1 MANFDGSY
9 LISPLK
15 SVHADFLFLG
25 IEDYYMKKLRRLILI
40 LLALFIVALTLLYL
54 FISPIAKYTI
64 EKNCV
69 TWTGR
74 KITLDKIKINALN
87 GSVYLK
93 NIKIY
98 EANGDT
104 VFFDCHDI
112 YLKVNLKK
120 MLSGVYEVDK
130 IKIDTP
136 EIRITQNGNN
146 FNFDD
151 LVKRFSSA
159 PNQEVHPKNASETQ
173 YYLSNVIINNANI
186 TYTNIPIHNVFRI
199 HQLNFNLPELAWDK
213 PESKLHLDFN
223 YGIGGFFN
231 IDLDINR
238 KSFAYN
244 LSLLIEK
251 YDLSQYYAPLNS
263 LVDISSLK
271 GQLTTKLRMHGKF
284 NSPTDFSIHGVL
296 DLNDVEINDRD
307 KRKFFAIHQLSLD
320 VDSVDIKHNHYDVN
334 HLILDKPYVAFDVYP
349 KGNNFS
355 SIIKIHEKATPV
367 KDTSKGK
374 SKLDYSNIFTLLS
387 SSVKAMG
394 IDFLSTNYHA
404 DSIAIFNG
412 EFAFNDYTPK
422 HNFHYNVTKFNL
434 VTSEINDLNSGV
446 IFHSTAQL
454 GDSGKFIMR
463 ANLSYNHKKKLFNY
477 KVDTLK
483 FTDLSPIAKYV
494 LEKNSV
500 KWTGREIT
508 TGAIKVNVV
517 KGSIYIKDIK
527 MYEPDSSTMFFSCHD
542 VYMRIDLMNM
552 LDNVYHLEKL
562 KIENPYI
569 SIVQNGNNFNFDD
582 LVKRFSSP
590 PNQQT
595 DTTSISIHYVL
606 DSIMINHAAIS
617 YNNQPIHNVTTISNL
632 NLMVPHVSWD
642 DPVSQLHLD
651 FVYGSGGL
659 FNIDM
664 DANRNTLKY
673 NTSIAVSNYDLSQY
687 YAPLNSFINISSLKG
702 VLNTKIRLHG
712 KFNHPEHVSG
722 TGYIHINDLEID
734 DSAKQKV
741 FALGELALNI
751 DTINVKHTMFYL
763 NNVILDKPFVRFDYY
778 TKGNNISQMIRYG
791 QSAAP
796 VKDTTSGEI
805 KPDYSNIFT
814 LLASSAKLM
823 SLDLVNSNYH
833 TDSITIRNGQFL
845 YNDYT
850 LNTPFHYNITDLD
863 MATDKLSAVK
873 KSIQFN
879 ASATLNDTGKL
890 VMSADIGIDL
900 KNMLINYSVSNLRM
914 SDLNPYMEY
923 YIGVPFIDGYMNY
936 QSTDSVINRNLK
948 SSNHIH
954 ISGIVVG
961 KKTTE
966 NSVYHV
972 PVRTA
977 VSLLKDEK
985 GNIELTIPANGNL
998 DDPNY
1003 KIGPLVGRIMS
1014 DLIVKTA
1021 ESPFK
1026 FLGRIFDKDKNPED
1040 LKQFYFDYM
1049 QDKLAENQISKLED
1063 IYKVLDKKKE
1073 LNVEIIQDI
1082 DSLVEKDEL
1091 ALFLAKKQ
1099 YYDETNHLV
1108 NDSLLTRRNKRKE
1121 FNAANKVATQDTLF
1135 DRYLNKKL
1143 HLTGNELMTVEDKC
1157 IQLVGDSM
1165 LSKVVHNLVESRNRE
1180 ISEYLLKKKGLTPE
1194 RFKIL
1199 TKKDSLEVEDADQPK
1214 YKINYTAEEK

>member
-1 MANFDGSY
+1 
-9 LISPLK
+9 
-15 SVHADFLFLG
+15 
-25 IEDYYMKKLRRLILI
+25 MKKLRRFILI
-40 LLALFIVALTLLYL
+40 LLALFLVVFTLLYI
-54 FISPIAKYTI
+54 FISPIAKYAI

-69 TWTGR
+69 AWTGR
-74 KITLDKIKINALN
+74 KITLDKIKINTLN
-87 GSVYLK
+87 GSVYIK

-98 EANGDT
+98 EANGDS
-104 VFFDCHDI
+104 VFFDCHDV

-120 MLSGVYEVDK
+120 ILAGVYEVDK

-136 EIRITQNGNN
+136 EIRVTQNGNS

-151 LVKRFSSA
+151 LVKRFSSPPKTPQAKTANA
-159 PNQEVHPKNASETQ
+159 PVTK
-173 YYLSNVIINNANI
+173 YYISHVTINGANI

-199 HQLNFNLPELAWDK
+199 HQLNFGLPEIAWDK

-223 YGIGGFFN
+223 YGTGGFFN
-231 IDLDINR
+231 IDLDVNR
-238 KSFAYN
+238 ETFVYN
-244 LSLLIEK
+244 LSLLIDK
-251 YDLSQYYAPLNS
+251 YDLSQYYAPLYS
-263 LVDISSLK
+263 YIDISSLK

-284 NSPTDFSIHGVL
+284 NSPRDFSIHGIL
-296 DLNDVEINDRD
+296 DLNNVEITDRD
-307 KRKFFAIHQLSLD
+307 RRKFFAIHQLSLD
-320 VDSVDIKHNHYDVN
+320 VDSVDVQHKHYDVN
-334 HLILDKPYVAFDVYP
+334 HIILDRPYVAFDVYP
-349 KGNNFS
+349 TGNNFS
-355 SIIKIHEKATPV
+355 TMLKHPEAPAKPAAIKDSAKA
-367 KDTSKGK
+367 GA
-374 SKLDYSNIFTLLS
+374 KLDYSNMFTLLS

-394 IDFLSTNYHA
+394 INFLSTNYHA

-422 HNFHYNVTKFNL
+422 HNFHYTVTKFNL

-446 IFHSTAQL
+446 VFHSTAKL

-517 KGSIYIKDIK
+517 KGSVYIKNIK
-527 MYEPDSSTMFFSCHD
+527 IYEPDSSTVFFACHD

-552 LDNVYHLEKL
+552 LNNVYHLEKL
-562 KIENPYI
+562 KFDNPSI
-569 SIVQNGNNFNFDD
+569 NIVQNGNNFNFDD

-590 PNQQT
+590 ANQPT
-595 DTTSISIHYVL
+595 DTSSISIHYVL
-606 DSIMINHAAIS
+606 DSMMINHANIT
-617 YNNQPIHNVTTISNL
+617 YNNQPIHNIIAISNL
-632 NLMVPHVSWD
+632 NLMVPEVSWEN
-642 DPVSQLHLD
+642 PVSKLHLD
-651 FVYGSGGL
+651 FVYGTGGL

-664 DANRNTLKY
+664 DANRSTMRY
-673 NTSIAVSNYDLSQY
+673 NTSISVSNYDLSQY
-687 YAPLNSFINISSLKG
+687 YAPLSTFVNISSLKG
-702 VLNTKIRLHG
+702 VLNSKIRLHG

-722 TGYIHINDLEID
+722 TGYIHINDLELD

-763 NNVILDKPFVRFDYY
+763 NNVILDKPFIRFDYY
-778 TKGNNISQMIRYG
+778 TKGNNISQMIRYTEP
-791 QSAAP
+791 AAP
-796 VKDTTSGEI
+796 VTDTATGEI

-814 LLASSAKLM
+814 LLASSAKMM
-823 SLDLVNSNYH
+823 SVDLVNSNYH

-850 LNTPFHYNITDLD
+850 LNIPFHYHITNLD
-863 MATDKLSAVK
+863 MATDNLSAAK

-879 ASATLNDTGKL
+879 SSATLNDTGKL
-890 VMSADIGIDL
+890 VMYADIGTDL
-900 KNMLINYSVSNLRM
+900 KNMLINYTVSNLRI

-923 YIGVPFIDGYMNY
+923 YIGVPFTDGYMDY

-948 SSNHIH
+948 SSNHIQ
-954 ISGIVVG
+954 IKGIVVG

-966 NSVYHV
+966 NSVYHL

-985 GNIELTIPANGNL
+985 GNIELNIPANGNL

-1003 KIGPLVGRIMS
+1003 KIGPLVGRVMS
-1014 DLIVKTA
+1014 DLIVKTV

-1026 FLGRIFDKDKNPED
+1026 FIGRIFDKDKNPED
-1040 LKQFYFDYM
+1040 LKQFTFDYM
-1049 QDKLAENQISKLED
+1049 QDKLAENQINKLED

-1091 ALFLAKKQ
+1091 ALFLAKKR

-1121 FNAANKVATQDTLF
+1121 FNATNKIAAQDTLF
-1135 DRYLNKKL
+1135 DKYLNEKL

-1157 IQLVGDSM
+1157 ILLVGDSM
-1165 LSKVVHNLVESRNRE
+1165 LSRVVHNLIESRNHQ
-1180 ISEYLLKKKGLTPE
+1180 ITEYLLKKKGLTPE
-1194 RFKIL
+1194 RFSIL
-1199 TKKDSLEVEDADQPK
+1199 TKKDSLQVDEADQPK
-1214 YKINYTAEEK
+1214 FKINYTAEEK